1 MATSQRDGYT
11 AGLARSL
18 MKGVER
24 WQFIV
29 DECPTALLRIF
40 VSSFFVHKYDP
51 LPPAPHGAMPLSSHF
66 RTPRAMTACR
76 SLGCY

>member
-40 VSSFFVHKYDP
+40 ASSFFVHKYDP
-51 LPPAPHGAMPLSSHF
+51 LPPARTEPREHSHLTSA
-66 RTPRAMTACR
+66 RPEP
-76 SLGCY
+76 